1 MRVRGGTD
9 RLWTAL
15 GMVIAGLAAGCGPS
29 PVVMAPPPD
38 PPPPTEGSAPVEEPR
53 SPLQIAGDPHDP
65 GSRPAAR
72 DACDLEPRIAAL
84 APGCE
89 RLRGV
94 SASGTGSE
102 PAAVSAFDGDAC
114 SIWNSGGFAP
124 QSATIDLGAPMAI
137 TSVFLVPEMSPA
149 TATVQHI
156 LEVSGDGKRFS
167 RLGELRAVMRT
178 GEIVELPIPGGA
190 EARFLRVTTSESP
203 SWVAWRD
210 IVVLRC
216 GAVRAR

>member
-1 MRVRGGTD
+1 
-9 RLWTAL
+9 
-15 GMVIAGLAAGCGPS
+15 
-29 PVVMAPPPD
+29 
-38 PPPPTEGSAPVEEPR
+38 
-53 SPLQIAGDPHDP
+53 LQIAGNPQDPEP
-65 GSRPAAR
+65 RPAAR
-72 DACDLEPRIAAL
+72 ATCDLGPRIAAL

-89 RLRGV
+89 RLHGV
-94 SASGTGSE
+94 AAFGTNSTPTA
-102 PAAVSAFDGDAC
+102 PAAFDGDEC
-114 SIWNSGGFAP
+114 TIWHAFNVAP
-124 QSATIDLGAPMAI
+124 QSVTLDLGAPMAI
-137 TSVFLVPEMSPA
+137 SAVLLVPEMSPA
-149 TATVQHI
+149 TATVQHT
-156 LEVSGDGKRFS
+156 LEVSDDGNRFS